1 MFKLEKSHFAQLR
14 ALRETFLAKQS
25 TGTVDYWGSTD
36 ILEAYDA
43 TLARRIL
50 WKWQSALSEAVNCG
64 FANQTFH
71 SIAQDLNSTT
81 QELPANISEWVDWGC
96 GTGVATEALLECC
109 LEHSF
114 TLPLKIILY
123 DRSLRAATF
132 AAKKLKKIYADIQFL
147 PTSIAPDINHKGV
160 LMSHV
165 LSELPLAKYPEFI
178 GKLSGASA
186 LLCVEAGTHDASHR
200 LLQLRTLLHKE
211 FHIWAP
217 CPHQNSCGL
226 LKPELEK
233 EWCHQYASVPNEIFQ
248 SAQWNMIAKELEIDL
263 RSLPY
268 SMLLMTRGTLENSQ
282 NENLTAENLYHR
294 ILGRPR
300 HTKSQTQ
307 VWVCS
312 KKEVCSKI
320 LPVRNHKQFIKSLQ
334 KNNITELILDQEFN
348 SEN

>member
-1 MFKLEKSHFAQLR
+1 MIKLEKSHFAQLR
-14 ALRETFLAKQS
+14 ALRETFIAKQS
-25 TGTVDYWGSTD
+25 TGTLDYWSNTE

-50 WKWQSALSEAVNCG
+50 WKWQSALSEAVNSG

-71 SIAQDLNSTT
+71 SIAQDLN
-81 QELPANISEWVDWGC
+81 PASQQMPPNISEWVDWGC

-109 LEHSF
+109 LEHNFS
-114 TLPLKIILY
+114 LPIKIILY
-123 DRSLRAATF
+123 DRSLRAANF
-132 AAKKLKKIYADIQFL
+132 AAQKLQKIYTEVQFL
-147 PTSIAPDINHKGV
+147 ATSSTPDINKKGV

-165 LSELPLAKYPEFI
+165 LSELPLARYPEFI
-178 GKLSGASA
+178 GKMSGAAA
-186 LLCVEAGTHDASHR
+186 LLCVEAGTHEASHR

-226 LKPELEK
+226 LSFGLEK

-248 SAQWNMIAKELEIDL
+248 SSQWNTIAKELEIDL

-268 SMLLMTRGTLENSQ
+268 SMLLMSRGKIENF
-282 NENLTAENLYHR
+282 TDENLYHR

-307 VWVCS
+307 LWVCS
-312 KKEVCSKI
+312 KTEVCSKI
-320 LPVRNHKQFIKSLQ
+320 LPIRNHKKFIKSLQ
-334 KNNITELILDQEFN
+334 KNNFVELILDEELN